1 MAQAAPFSP
10 APIHLLLGSQK
21 EPAQPT
27 RRGALGVWEYLGP
40 GRLQRGD
47 GGGAVG
53 AVDETSLRLLGGS
66 GSRKTTCF

>member
-10 APIHLLLGSQK
+10 APIHLLLGSEK
-21 EPAQPT
+21 A
-27 RRGALGVWEYLGP
+27 P
-40 GRLQRGD
+40 GRPPRGGGGGVGEGGGGGAGRGGG